1 MAFIGPACIEARMN
15 NGVEAQRLGLGNGL
29 DAGVG
34 GGGAGMSICRQI
46 MQTHQQKS
54 LGRLNRGE

>member
-34 GGGAGMSICRQI
+34 GGGGQGCQFAGRSCRPI
-46 MQTHQQKS
+46 SKRA
-54 LGRLNRGE
+54 LED

>member
-34 GGGAGMSICRQI
+34 GGGGRDVNLPAGHADPSAKEPWKTEQR
-46 MQTHQQKS
+46 
-54 LGRLNRGE
+54 

>member
-34 GGGAGMSICRQI
+34 GQGCQFAGRSCRPI
-46 MQTHQQKS
+46 SKRA
-54 LGRLNRGE
+54 LED